1 MAWSYYWPMPQVEEQ
16 AGLPPP
22 SLMSRTTYLAGSL
35 DRLGKAGMAATL
47 KNRGLGFPHYAVLM
61 SLVDLGPL
69 APHELA
75 TRLNTDRSH
84 ISTYIEALQRGGLVE
99 RHPDPSDRR
108 RIIVAVTVSGTK
120 VARDVGAASAQAELE
135 LLAGLAEDERIEL
148 RRLLLKVLLSADGW
162 PGGPPVSVDA
172 PSC

>member
-1 MAWSYYWPMPQVEEQ
+1 MPQVEEQ

-22 SLMSRTTYLAGSL
+22 SLLSRTTYLAGSL
-35 DRLGKAGMAATL
+35 ARLGKARMVATL
-47 KNRGLGFPHYAVLM
+47 KDRGLGFPHYAVLM
-61 SLVDLGPL
+61 SLVDFGPL

-84 ISTYIEALQRGGLVE
+84 ISTYIEELQHGGLVE

-108 RIIVAVTVSGTK
+108 RIIVAVTVSGTE
-120 VARDVGAASAQAELE
+120 VAGDVGTASAQVELD

-148 RRLLLKVLLSADGW
+148 RRLLLKVLLGTDGW
-162 PGGPPVSVDA
+162 PGGSPAQADA